1 MFAWNFEVDAW
12 SRFWRWNL
20 IKICVWI
27 RDMTSRCYFGYMNS
41 ILGSVVPL
49 AMFLKLYCQVHRG
62 WLFYW
67 LLQLAVFDNLSIARF
82 DERYLLVLLGVVP
95 MILGRVVM
103 FPLPGQPL
111 PYYDP
116 GTIGL
121 NSTNNANPP
130 LGGFEGKCKYEWC
143 KHIPAV
149 HIAQFMTGFVIA
161 TVRLFYFLMWKTLLF
176 LSKGRLSLLCCPD
189 WINV

>member
-1 MFAWNFEVDAW
+1 M
-12 SRFWRWNL
+12 
-20 IKICVWI
+20 
-27 RDMTSRCYFGYMNS
+27 
-41 ILGSVVPL
+41 
-49 AMFLKLYCQVHRG
+49 
-62 WLFYW
+62 
-67 LLQLAVFDNLSIARF
+67 
-82 DERYLLVLLGVVP
+82 LLGVVP

-149 HIAQFMTGFVIA
+149 HIAQFMTGFVIG
-161 TVRLFYFLMWKTLLF
+161 TVRIFYFLM
-176 LSKGRLSLLCCPD
+176 
-189 WINV
+189 

>member
-1 MFAWNFEVDAW
+1 M
-12 SRFWRWNL
+12 
-20 IKICVWI
+20 
-27 RDMTSRCYFGYMNS
+27 
-41 ILGSVVPL
+41 
-49 AMFLKLYCQVHRG
+49 
-62 WLFYW
+62 
-67 LLQLAVFDNLSIARF
+67 
-82 DERYLLVLLGVVP
+82 LLGVVP

-130 LGGFEGKCKYEWC
+130 LGGFEGNCKYEWC
-143 KHIPAV
+143 KYIPAV

-161 TVRLFYFLMWKTLLF
+161 TVSLVFFYGCEKFNTDFSFRQVGYPFCVALTGSMYSKLLVSSNKPVNFLR
-176 LSKGRLSLLCCPD
+176 SVHHSLTN
-189 WINV
+189 INNHSTNTSVQSAVYRDRRGICQK

>member
-1 MFAWNFEVDAW
+1 M
-12 SRFWRWNL
+12 
-20 IKICVWI
+20 
-27 RDMTSRCYFGYMNS
+27 
-41 ILGSVVPL
+41 
-49 AMFLKLYCQVHRG
+49 
-62 WLFYW
+62 
-67 LLQLAVFDNLSIARF
+67 
-82 DERYLLVLLGVVP
+82 LLGVVP

-130 LGGFEGKCKYEWC
+130 LGGFEGNCRYEWC
-143 KHIPAV
+143 KYIPAV

-161 TVRLFYFLMWKTLLF
+161 TVSEVFFSVNLKSFASAFVFNR
-176 LSKGRLSLLCCPD
+176 SAIHSVSP
-189 WINV
+189 

>member
-1 MFAWNFEVDAW
+1 
-12 SRFWRWNL
+12 
-20 IKICVWI
+20 
-27 RDMTSRCYFGYMNS
+27 
-41 ILGSVVPL
+41 
-49 AMFLKLYCQVHRG
+49 
-62 WLFYW
+62 
-67 LLQLAVFDNLSIARF
+67 
-82 DERYLLVLLGVVP
+82 

-130 LGGFEGKCKYEWC
+130 LGGFEGNCKYEWC

-161 TVRLFYFLMWKTLLF
+161 TVRLFF
-176 LSKGRLSLLCCPD
+176 SLDVKCFTQTFRFYRSAIPSVLP
-189 WINV
+189 